1 MTEFMGY
8 VRPDG
13 TVGVRNHLL
22 ILSGT
27 VYANTVVDQVAAM
40 IHGAVPITHPNGRCQ
55 VIPDLRMTRRFLSGT
70 GANPNIAA
78 VVIIDHFKEEG
89 CTAEDIAHDIEAMR
103 DANMPIATV
112 NIRGEGGYISALEK
126 AMRYA
131 ADFARQISENV
142 RESMPLKHL
151 LLGTECGTSD
161 ATSGLASNPANGIAS
176 ELLIAEGGRTI
187 LAECTE
193 WMGCEEWLTSRAV
206 NETVAEQIIAGVQHM
221 EQRALASGEDIRGSQ
236 PTGDNMLGGLTT
248 IEEKSMGACKKVGD
262 SPIIEHLD
270 IAAAPASTDPGVYVM
285 YGPGM
290 GAESIS
296 SMAAAGCQ
304 VLTFCTGGGHTSN
317 HPIMPTIKVTGN
329 RQSYDLM
336 RDTVDV
342 DVSGIFYDELT
353 LDEAGQIVFE
363 EIVRVSNGRLTKSEV
378 LKDNNSFAI
387 HRIGP
392 SI

>member
-8 VRPDG
+8 VRADG
-13 TVGVRNHLL
+13 SVGVRNHLL

-27 VYANTVVDQVAAM
+27 VYANKVCDNVANM
-40 IHGAVPITHPNGRCQ
+40 IHGAVSITHPNGRCQ
-55 VIPDLRMTRRFLSGT
+55 VAPDLRMTRRFLSGT

-78 VVIIDHFKEEG
+78 VIVIDHFREEG
-89 CTAEDIAHDIEAMR
+89 CTAEDIADDIESIR
-103 DANMPIATV
+103 PGMPIATV
-112 NIRGEGGYISALEK
+112 NIRGEGGYIAALEQ

-131 ADFARQISENV
+131 SSFAREISENI
-142 RESMPLKHL
+142 REAVPVSHL
-151 LLGTECGTSD
+151 LFGTECGTSD
-161 ATSGLASNPANGIAS
+161 TTSGLASNPANGIAS

-193 WMGCEEWLTSRAV
+193 WMGCENWLTSRAID
-206 NETVAEQIIAGVQHM
+206 ETVAEKIMAGVQHM

-262 SPIIEHLD
+262 SPIIEYLE
-270 IAAAPASTDPGVYVM
+270 IAEAPTRNDPGVYVM
-285 YGPGM
+285 YGPGH

-304 VLTFCTGGGHTSN
+304 VLTFCTGGGHTSS

-329 RQSYDLM
+329 RNSYELM
-336 RDTVDV
+336 KDTVDV
-342 DVSGIFYDELT
+342 DVSGIFFDELT
-353 LDEAGQIVFE
+353 LDEAGRIVFDE
-363 EIVRVSNGRLTKSEV
+363 VIRVSSGRLTKSEV